1 VGTPIFFGDWMMAM
15 FPIMVGL
22 MLVGYLLA
30 MEVFFPLAPDER
42 IPQIAGGMA
51 RLREE
56 YLALG
61 PVSGREIRAVVIFL
75 VILGMWATDQLHGVG
90 PTAVA
95 FVGAIVALLPR
106 VGIVTWN
113 DVDI

>member
-1 VGTPIFFGDWMMAM
+1 
-15 FPIMVGL
+15 
-22 MLVGYLLA
+22 
-30 MEVFFPLAPDER
+30 PDER

-113 DVDI
+113 DVDIPWHLMIFSAGAYALGAGFDATDLP